1 MCYVQCICIYL
12 GCEVDCPFPQFITL
26 LSDMTVKD
34 IKTECQVDSSQPAD
48 ESIPKPD
55 SGKSCVIYNTGSLIL
70 CQNNWANFNQ
80 PWHKISFGEGKSNL
94 FK

>member
-1 MCYVQCICIYL
+1 MYIYIYL

-34 IKTECQVDSSQPAD
+34 IKTECQVDFQPAD

-55 SGKSCVIYNTGSLIL
+55 SGKLCVIYTV
-70 CQNNWANFNQ
+70 Q
-80 PWHKISFGEGKSNL
+80 
-94 FK
+94 

>member
-48 ESIPKPD
+48 ESIPKRD
-55 SGKSCVIYNTGSLIL
+55 SGKSCVTYTVIL
-70 CQNNWANFNQ
+70 LQNHWANFN
-80 PWHKISFGEGKSNL
+80 
-94 FK
+94 